1 MGFTMVLSLLSG
13 VALFLFGMSL
23 MGDGLKRVAGN
34 KLELTLYRLTN
45 TPLKGV
51 LLGMVVTAIIQSSS
65 ATTVMVVGFVNSGMM
80 QVSQA
85 IGIIMG
91 ANIGTSI
98 TGWVL
103 CLSYVEGSA
112 GLAQLLST
120 ATISAVVA
128 IVGIVFKLFVK
139 KESYKNLGDIMLGFS
154 ILMLGMQTMSG
165 AVSPLK
171 ESERFISA
179 LTMFSNPVAGILA
192 GILLTAVLQSASA
205 SVGILQALSA
215 TGAIHF
221 ATALPITMGIGVGA
235 SCPVMLSSIGTNK
248 NGKRTALVYLLID
261 LTGMIFWSIV
271 FYSVHA
277 FVHFTFMELIMGPV
291 QIALLNTVYRT
302 VNISALLP
310 LGKWIEKFVFWA
322 VRDEAEEEDG
332 DKDKE
337 EMADFELLEERFLAY
352 PAIAISQS
360 HRAMNGMAK
369 KARKNILRA
378 FALME
383 GYSKDKYQKIQEKEI
398 LIDTYED
405 RLGTYLMQLTGKE
418 MTAAQNKELSKF
430 LHTIGDFERLG
441 DHAVNISE
449 AAEELYEKKLVFSEE
464 AQYELNVLK
473 KAIQEILDLTVNA
486 FCENNLEIS
495 VKVEPLREM
504 IGIMCDELKL
514 RHIGRLK
521 DGDCK
526 LKQSFAFNDLL
537 NNLERIAA
545 HCSNIAVAMIELEA
559 EEFDTHEYLRSV
571 KGLKNANY
579 SRQLEI
585 YEKKYDMKRNK
596 KAKKKTAAK

>member
-1 MGFTMVLSLLSG
+1 MGITMVLSLLSG

-80 QVSQA
+80 KVSQA

-112 GLAQLLST
+112 GIAQLLST
-120 ATISAVVA
+120 ATISSVVA
-128 IVGIVFKLFVK
+128 IVGIIFKTFVK
-139 KESYKNLGDIMLGFS
+139 KESYKSLGEIMLGFS

-171 ESERFISA
+171 ESERFIRA
-179 LTMFSNPVAGILA
+179 LTMFSNPAAGIVA

-235 SCPVMLSSIGTNK
+235 SCPVILSSIGTNK

-261 LTGMIFWSIV
+261 SFGMVVWSIL
-271 FYSVHA
+271 FYSVNA
-277 FVHFTFMELIMGPV
+277 FVDFPFMDTVMGPV
-291 QIALLNTVYRT
+291 QIAMLNTVFRSI
-302 VNISALLP
+302 NISLLLP
-310 LGKWIEKFVFWA
+310 LIKWIEKFVFWA
-322 VRDEAEEEDG
+322 VRDEIEEE

-337 EMADFELLEERFLAY
+337 ERADFELLEERFLAY

-360 HRAMNGMAK
+360 HRAMNGMAR

-378 FALME
+378 FALMDSYTKE
-383 GYSKDKYQKIQEKEI
+383 KYQKIQEKEI

-418 MTAAQNKELSKF
+418 MNAAQNKEMSKF

-449 AAEELYEKKLVFSEE
+449 AAEELYEKKLSFSEE
-464 AQYELNVLK
+464 AQYELNVLE
-473 KAIQEILDLTVNA
+473 KAVQEILDLTVNA
-486 FCENNLEIS
+486 FCENDLETS
-495 VKVEPLREM
+495 VKVEPLREL
-504 IGIMCDELKL
+504 ISVMCDELKL
-514 RHIGRLK
+514 RHIARLK

-526 LKQSFAFNDLL
+526 LKQSFVFNDLL

-545 HCSNIAVAMIELEA
+545 HCSNVAVAMIELEA

-585 YEKKYDMKRNK
+585 YENKYDIKRNK
-596 KAKKKTAAK
+596 KSKKKAVAR

>member
-51 LLGMVVTAIIQSSS
+51 LLGMIVTAIIQSSS

-112 GLAQLLST
+112 GVAQLLST

-128 IVGIVFKLFVK
+128 IAGIVFKTFVK

-154 ILMLGMQTMSG
+154 ILMMGMQTMSG
-165 AVSPLK
+165 AVSPLR
-171 ESERFISA
+171 ESEQFINA
-179 LTMFSNPVAGILA
+179 LTMFSNPAAGIIA

-235 SCPVMLSSIGTNK
+235 SCPVLLSSIGTNK

-261 LTGMIFWSIV
+261 LTGMMFWSV
-271 FYSVHA
+271 LFYSIHA
-277 FVHFTFMELIMGPV
+277 FVHFPFMDLIMGPV
-291 QIALLNTVYRT
+291 QIALLNTVYRS

-310 LGKWIEKFVFWA
+310 LNKWIEKFVFWA
-322 VRDEAEEEDG
+322 VRDEAAEED

-360 HRAMNGMAK
+360 QRAMNGMAK
-369 KARKNILRA
+369 KARKNIMRS
-378 FALME
+378 FALLE
-383 GYSKDKYQKIQEKEI
+383 SYSKEKYQKIQDKEI

-418 MTAAQNKELSKF
+418 MTAAQNKELTKF

-449 AAEELYEKKLVFSEE
+449 AAEELYEKKLAFSEE
-464 AQYELNVLK
+464 AQYELNMLK
-473 KAIQEILDLTVNA
+473 RAVQEIIDLTVNS
-486 FCENNLEIS
+486 FCENNLETS
-495 VKVEPLREM
+495 VKIEPLREM
-504 IGIMCDELKL
+504 IGVMCDELKL
-514 RHIGRLK
+514 RHIARLK
-521 DGDCK
+521 EGYCK

-579 SRQLEI
+579 SRQLEL
-585 YEKKYDMKRNK
+585 YEKKYDIKRNK
-596 KAKKKTAAK
+596 KNKKKAAAK

>member
-1 MGFTMVLSLLSG
+1 
-13 VALFLFGMSL
+13 
-23 MGDGLKRVAGN
+23 
-34 KLELTLYRLTN
+34 
-45 TPLKGV
+45 
-51 LLGMVVTAIIQSSS
+51 
-65 ATTVMVVGFVNSGMM
+65 
-80 QVSQA
+80 
-85 IGIIMG
+85 
-91 ANIGTSI
+91 
-98 TGWVL
+98 
-103 CLSYVEGSA
+103 
-112 GLAQLLST
+112 
-120 ATISAVVA
+120 
-128 IVGIVFKLFVK
+128 
-139 KESYKNLGDIMLGFS
+139 MLGFS

-171 ESERFISA
+171 ESERFIRA
-179 LTMFSNPVAGILA
+179 LTMFSNPAAGIVA

-235 SCPVMLSSIGTNK
+235 SCPVILSSIGTNK

-261 LTGMIFWSIV
+261 SFGMVVWSIL
-271 FYSVHA
+271 FYSVNA
-277 FVHFTFMELIMGPV
+277 FVDFPFMDTVMGPV
-291 QIALLNTVYRT
+291 QIAMLNTVFRSI
-302 VNISALLP
+302 NISLLLP
-310 LGKWIEKFVFWA
+310 LIKWIEKFVFWA
-322 VRDEAEEEDG
+322 VRDEIEEE

-337 EMADFELLEERFLAY
+337 ERADFELLEERFLAY

-360 HRAMNGMAK
+360 HRAMNGMAR

-378 FALME
+378 FALMDSYTKE
-383 GYSKDKYQKIQEKEI
+383 KYQKIQEKEI

-418 MTAAQNKELSKF
+418 MNAAQNKEMSKF

-449 AAEELYEKKLVFSEE
+449 AAEELYEKKLSFSEE
-464 AQYELNVLK
+464 AQYELNVLE
-473 KAIQEILDLTVNA
+473 KAVQEILDLTVNA
-486 FCENNLEIS
+486 FCENDLETS
-495 VKVEPLREM
+495 VKVEPLREL
-504 IGIMCDELKL
+504 ISVMCDELKL
-514 RHIGRLK
+514 RHIARLK

-526 LKQSFAFNDLL
+526 LKQSFVFNDLL

-545 HCSNIAVAMIELEA
+545 HCSNVAVAMIELEA

-585 YEKKYDMKRNK
+585 YENKYDIKRNK
-596 KAKKKTAAK
+596 KSKKKAVAR

>member
-1 MGFTMVLSLLSG
+1 MGITMVLSLLSG

-112 GLAQLLST
+112 GIAQLLST
-120 ATISAVVA
+120 ATISSVVA
-128 IVGIVFKLFVK
+128 IVGIIFKTFVK
-139 KESYKNLGDIMLGFS
+139 KESYKSLGEIMLGFS

-171 ESERFISA
+171 ESERFIRA
-179 LTMFSNPVAGILA
+179 LTMFSNPAAGIVA

-235 SCPVMLSSIGTNK
+235 SCPVILSSIGTNK

-261 LTGMIFWSIV
+261 SFGMVVWSIL
-271 FYSVHA
+271 FYSVNA
-277 FVHFTFMELIMGPV
+277 FVDFPFMDTVMGPV
-291 QIALLNTVYRT
+291 QIAMLNTVFRSI
-302 VNISALLP
+302 NISLLLP
-310 LGKWIEKFVFWA
+310 LIKWIEKFVFWA
-322 VRDEAEEEDG
+322 VRDEIEEE

-337 EMADFELLEERFLAY
+337 ERADFELLEERFLAY

-360 HRAMNGMAK
+360 HRAMNGMAR

-378 FALME
+378 FALMDS
-383 GYSKDKYQKIQEKEI
+383 YSKEKYQKIQEKEI

-418 MTAAQNKELSKF
+418 MNAAQNKEMSKF

-449 AAEELYEKKLVFSEE
+449 AAEELYEKKLSFSEE
-464 AQYELNVLK
+464 AQYELNVLE
-473 KAIQEILDLTVNA
+473 KAVQEILDLTVNA
-486 FCENNLEIS
+486 FCENDLETS
-495 VKVEPLREM
+495 VKVEPLREL
-504 IGIMCDELKL
+504 ISVMCDELKL
-514 RHIGRLK
+514 RHIARLK

-526 LKQSFAFNDLL
+526 LKQSFVFNDLL

-545 HCSNIAVAMIELEA
+545 HCSNVAVAMIELEA

-585 YEKKYDMKRNK
+585 YENKYDIKRNK
-596 KAKKKTAAK
+596 KSKKKAVAR